1 MIRLSCTGCK
11 QTLTID
17 DAFAGGVCRCQHCGT
32 IQTVPKH
39 LKGQGQKQAPAAAAA
54 PGKTQKSLYQNR
66 ARVAGQGSGLDE
78 LGDVVASSGLAENIR
93 RSRGQSGRTEPPKN
107 QLTPILLICGAVIA
121 VLLVVILVLAFRGGG
136 GGGGKPAANAPA
148 APSDQPTQAAN
159 PTPQPPPAATPT
171 ICGLPLEG
179 DSVAYLL
186 DNGGSAQDL
195 INSMTAA
202 ALHSAESLGEGRK
215 FQIMFWR
222 PDSPAYPDRS
232 SLAYANAD
240 NIKQCQ
246 SKVGDV
252 TGFGATSPEDSLKR
266 AILESPATIVLIT
279 TKADQIDKDTIAKMD
294 QIRGSSKVRIDLIAI
309 HGIGDNSVLKGF
321 VEKTGGSVK
330 ELTEAEVRS
339 FGG

>member
-39 LKGQGQKQAPAAAAA
+39 LKGQGQKQAPAAATAKA
-54 PGKTQKSLYQNR
+54 PKSLYQNR

-93 RSRGQSGRTEPPKN
+93 RSRGQSAGGAPAKN
-107 QLTPILLICGAVIA
+107 QLTPILVICGAVIA
-121 VLLVVILVLAFRGGG
+121 VLLVVILVLVFRGGG
-136 GGGGKPAANAPA
+136 SKPNANAPA
-148 APSDQPTQAAN
+148 PPNTPSDQPTQAVN
-159 PTPQPPPAATPT
+159 PTPQPPAAATPT

-179 DSVAYLL
+179 DSVTYLL

-195 INSMTAA
+195 INSMTSAA
-202 ALHSAESLGEGRK
+202 VHSAESLGEGRK

-252 TGFGATSPEDSLKR
+252 TGFGATSPDDALKR
-266 AILESPATIVLIT
+266 AVLESPATIVL
-279 TKADQIDKDTIAKMD
+279 
-294 QIRGSSKVRIDLIAI
+294 
-309 HGIGDNSVLKGF
+309 
-321 VEKTGGSVK
+321 
-330 ELTEAEVRS
+330 
-339 FGG
+339 